1 MGTLE
6 TPIALTNTLNV
17 GLVHDA
23 LVEYTLSHCASN
35 GVRVTSINPVV
46 CECNDS
52 SLNMIEE
59 RAVTKEHVFKAIE
72 SAGSVF
78 ELGDVGCGKG
88 TTCHGLKG
96 GVGTASRV
104 FDIGGRRFT
113 VGVLMQTNHGR
124 LGDLRIDG
132 KDVGTALS
140 RVLDENLPDKGSC
153 ITVVGTDLPLSS
165 RQLRRVL
172 KRASVGLV
180 RNGSYLG
187 HGSGDIF
194 VGFTTANRLW
204 ADKKPIRQ
212 LEIIDEEQLDTAFRA
227 CAEATEEAVL
237 SSMLNARKTTGF
249 SGKVRCSLKDML
261 KYTE

>member
-1 MGTLE
+1 MNVGDFGISIGKLEKGALNSICDVDGVKVGHATIDTPEHKTGVTVVIPAEGNLFRDKLIGASFVLNGFGKTLGLVQVDELGTLE

-172 KRASVGLV
+172 KRAS
-180 RNGSYLG
+180 
-187 HGSGDIF
+187 
-194 VGFTTANRLW
+194 
-204 ADKKPIRQ
+204 
-212 LEIIDEEQLDTAFRA
+212 
-227 CAEATEEAVL
+227 
-237 SSMLNARKTTGF
+237 
-249 SGKVRCSLKDML
+249 
-261 KYTE
+261 